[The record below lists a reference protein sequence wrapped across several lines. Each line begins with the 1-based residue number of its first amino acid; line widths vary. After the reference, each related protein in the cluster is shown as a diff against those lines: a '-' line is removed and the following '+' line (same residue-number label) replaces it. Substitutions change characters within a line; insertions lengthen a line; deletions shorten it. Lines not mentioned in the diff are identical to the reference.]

1 MALTSTTIDLL
12 RHGKVEG
19 GSCYR
24 GITDDP
30 LSATGWE
37 QMHNKLAFQTDWD
50 LIVSSPLIR
59 CLAFAQSL
67 SQELLLPLHLNPS
80 FQELDFGD
88 WEGKTA
94 DQINPQL
101 LAQFYLDPMSFPPPN
116 GERFAHFQQ
125 RVIQAW
131 QSLYEV
137 HHGKHILLITHAGVI
152 RIIMAYILAIDIQHS
167 FRLKIDNA
175 CLSNILC
182 FQEPGKEDFFQLIK
196 HG

>member
-1 MALTSTTIDLL
+1 MALTLTTIDLL
-12 RHGKVEG
+12 RHGEVEG

-30 LSATGWE
+30 LSSNGWD
-37 QMHNKLAFQTDWD
+37 QMHNKLPTQTHWD
-50 LIVSSPLIR
+50 LIFSSPLTR
-59 CLAFAQSL
+59 CHAFAQFL
-67 SQELLLPLHLNPS
+67 SHELQLPLHISPS

-101 LAQFYLDPMSFPPPN
+101 LDQFYLDPISFPPPN

-131 QSLYEV
+131 QSLYKV
-137 HHGKHILLITHAGVI
+137 HQGKHILLITHAGVI
-152 RIIMAYILAIDIQHS
+152 RIILAHILAMDIQHS
-167 FRLKIDNA
+167 FRLKINNA
-175 CLSNILC
+175 CLSNIQC
-182 FQEPGKEDFFQLIK
+182 FQQSGKENFFQLVR

>member
-12 RHGKVEG
+12 RHGEVEG

-30 LSATGWE
+30 LSSSGWE
-37 QMHNKLAFQTDWD
+37 QMHNKLAIQTDWD

-59 CLAFAQSL
+59 CHAFAQSL
-67 SQELLLPLHLNPS
+67 SQELLLPLHLNSS

-152 RIIMAYILAIDIQHS
+152 RIILAYILAIDIQHS
-167 FRLKIDNA
+167 FRLTAIQSIWGSWT
-175 CLSNILC
+175 C
-182 FQEPGKEDFFQLIK
+182 
-196 HG
+196 